1 MGFGR
6 TRISRLTP
14 ILLVIY
20 FLEVGLFLLVV
31 PWSQFWER
39 NFFSSLLPWLTPI
52 VGSAYTRG
60 AISGVG
66 VVMLAAAI
74 AELVYGLSSAR
85 RRASQWDTAAGRS
98 AGPRQVDPT

>member
-1 MGFGR
+1 
-6 TRISRLTP
+6 
-14 ILLVIY
+14 
-20 FLEVGLFLLVV
+20 VV

-74 AELVYGLSSAR
+74 AEFVYSLSSR
-85 RRASQWDTAAGRS
+85 RRASQWDAAPGRS
-98 AGPRQVDPT
+98 AGPGQVDPT